1 MKNYKTITLSVMLTL
16 LLISSIY
23 VWFERDSILLGK
35 KELPSL
41 EKNIFRDLK
50 VSLLAPSDWR
60 LFNVTKSNI
69 SIESIDKYLIIEGN
83 NPLSVYPKLKI
94 YQFNKIDF
102 DEDAFTIDN
111 IIEMD
116 LRRIHD
122 QYQNQTVDIITDEK
136 TSQKIL
142 YQFLSDEVLFKTEKI
157 SITCKDHFTD
167 QEKCILII
175 SICATNDQW
184 TQLNEVYDPI
194 LQSITLWE

>member
-69 SIESIDKYLIIEGN
+69 RIESIDKYLIIEGN